1 VRVLVLTTSYPRHPG
16 DPAGGFVADAVERV
30 RAAGVEVEV
39 VAPTAF
45 RHFGL
50 AYGDGMLANVRARP
64 WRLLAL
70 PLFVAAFSRAA
81 RAPARRADV
90 VHAHWLLAGLVA
102 VLLRRPAIIQVWGT
116 DVALARRVPWLAR
129 PLLRRAVA
137 VVAASEELA
146 TEARRLGARD
156 VRVIPGGIDLPPEP
170 GAPAEP
176 PHLLYVGRL
185 APEKGVRELAEAAR
199 ELPLEVAGDGPLR
212 ALLPQTRGFVP
223 RDGLPALYEA
233 AAAVVVPS
241 LREGFGMACLEAMAY
256 ARPVVASDTGGL
268 RDLVVDGETGLL
280 VPPGDVSALRAALER
295 LLGDAELRARLGAAA
310 RTRAAERFAWDAIV
324 PQLTALYAEA
334 ASPRVTT

>member
-16 DPAGGFVADAVERV
+16 DPAGGFVQDAVEHV
-30 RAAGVEVEV
+30 RAAGVEVQV

-50 AYGDGMLANVRARP
+50 AYGDGMVANVRAKP
-64 WRLLAL
+64 WRALAL
-70 PLFVAAFSRAA
+70 PLFVLAFWRAA
-81 RAPARRADV
+81 RAPARSADV

-102 VLLRRPAIIQVWGT
+102 VLLRKPTVTQVWGT

-129 PLLRRAVA
+129 PVLRRARA

-146 TEARRLGARD
+146 ADARRLGARD

-170 GAPAEP
+170 VAPAEP
-176 PHLLYVGRL
+176 PHLLYAGRL
-185 APEKGVRELAEAAR
+185 APEKGVRELAVAAHG
-199 ELPLEVAGDGPLR
+199 LPLEVAGDGPLR
-212 ALLPQTRGFVP
+212 DLLPQARGFVP
-223 RDGLPALYEA
+223 RDELPALYEA

-241 LREGFGMACLEAMAY
+241 LREGFGMACLEAMAHG
-256 ARPVVASDTGGL
+256 RPVVASAVGGL

-280 VPPGDVSALRAALER
+280 VPPGDTTALRAALER
-295 LLGDAELRARLGAAA
+295 ILAEPELRARLGAAA
-310 RTRAAERFAWDAIV
+310 RTRAATYAWPGIA
-324 PQLTALYAEA
+324 QRLTSLYDEA

>member
-1 VRVLVLTTSYPRHPG
+1 VRVLVLTTSYPRHAG

-50 AYGDGMLANVRARP
+50 AYGDGMLANVRAKPLRI
-64 WRLLAL
+64 LAL
-70 PLFVAAFSRAA
+70 PLFVAAFWHAA
-81 RAPARRADV
+81 RGPARRADV

-102 VLLRRPAIIQVWGT
+102 VMLRRPAVIQVWGT
-116 DVALARRVPWLAR
+116 DVVLAQRAPWLAR
-129 PLLRRAVA
+129 PVLRRARA

-146 TEARRLGARD
+146 AAARRLGARN

-170 GAPAEP
+170 GPPAEP

-185 APEKGVRELAEAAR
+185 APEKGVRQLAEATVGG
-199 ELPLEVAGDGPLR
+199 LPLEVAGDGPLR
-212 ALLPQTRGFVP
+212 ALLPQARGVVP
-223 RDGLPALYEA
+223 RDGLPALYAA

-241 LREGFGMACLEAMAY
+241 LREGFGMACLEAMAHG
-256 ARPVVASDTGGL
+256 RPVVASDTGGL

-280 VPPGDVSALRAALER
+280 VPPGDVPALRAALER
-295 LLGDAELRARLGAAA
+295 ILADPELRARLGAAA
-310 RTRAAERFAWDAIV
+310 YERAQLFAWPAIAERLV
-324 PQLTALYAEA
+324 ALYAEA